1 VTSAVATM
9 PVLAILGVRSI
20 PQVPVRVVATT
31 NRNSCFNDLI
41 GVRGVRGVLKTFAQK
56 SWFHWLLLFGWIV
69 IGTGVR
75 FLHLDTKPP
84 WSDEFATLVF
94 SLGNSFRTVPLDRA
108 IALDTLL
115 QPLQPRPA
123 ASLGDVFHNLMT
135 ESTHPPVYFLLN
147 HLWLQL
153 FPLDDGLVSLWAAR
167 AFSAILGVAAIPAS
181 FGLGWLA
188 FRSRLVGQIAAAM
201 MAVSPYGIYQAQE
214 PRHYTLAILVIIAS
228 LACLVIATRC
238 LENRKPLPMWLV
250 LTWVGINTLGIAVH
264 YFFTLTLCAEAII
277 LLAIL
282 WGQLINYRDSQLCA
296 PTNSYFSLIAVAA
309 GTIAGGLI
317 WLPFWQRIPDNQMT
331 DWIYRGNPFG
341 SILESTARFLAWIIS
356 MLWLLPVEGVSQPT
370 ALVCGAIVVA
380 FLFWTLPILISG
392 WKIQLRQVPSRSGT
406 QVLGGFV
413 LAAIALFFIVT
424 YALGAD
430 LSIASRYH
438 FVYFPALMAI
448 VSAALAIC
456 WDSDRL
462 VQHTEFNWTPR
473 QRLRLKFLQTRGK
486 VAVVLIWLL
495 GFLGALTV
503 VFNFGYQK
511 IERPNRLVPIMQ
523 QRSQNPIL
531 IATARYTHGQVR
543 ELMTLGWQFKH
554 LYGSQANSPLFLL
567 AQHNRTSNRSI
578 ETLYKTIA
586 ELPKPLDLWLVNFS
600 SARHDLEKG
609 NNKICVPDAQR
620 RPKANG
626 YRAKL
631 FHCQ

>member
-1 VTSAVATM
+1 MNFTQ
-9 PVLAILGVRSI
+9 RS
-20 PQVPVRVVATT
+20 
-31 NRNSCFNDLI
+31 
-41 GVRGVRGVLKTFAQK
+41 
-56 SWFHWLLLFGWIV
+56 WLQWLTLFGWIA
-69 IGTGVR
+69 IGTIIR
-75 FLHLDTKPP
+75 FINLDAKPP

-115 QPLQPRPA
+115 QPLQPRPS
-123 ASLGDVFHNLMT
+123 ASFGDVFHNLMT

-153 FPLDDGLVSLWAAR
+153 FPPDEGLVSLWAAR
-167 AFSAILGVAAIPAS
+167 AFSAILGVAAIPAI
-181 FGLGWLA
+181 FGLCWLA

-228 LACLVIATRC
+228 LACLVVATRC
-238 LENRKPLPMWLV
+238 LENRKPIPIWLV
-250 LTWVGINTLGIAVH
+250 FTWVGTNTLGIAVH
-264 YFFTLTLCAEAII
+264 YFFTLTLCAEAIV
-277 LLAIL
+277 LLAVVWKQFKIH
-282 WGQLINYRDSQLCA
+282 NSQFPESTVRAGFGRRFIDISVNMLAKLA
-296 PTNSYFSLIAVAA
+296 PTTSRLIAVAA
-309 GTIAGGLI
+309 GTTAGGLI
-317 WLPFWQRIPDNQMT
+317 WLPFLQSIPDNQMT

-341 SILESTARFLAWIIS
+341 SILESTARFLAWMIS
-356 MLWLLPVEGVSQPT
+356 MLWLLPVEGVSQPI
-370 ALVCGAIVVA
+370 ALVCGVIIVA

-392 WKIQLRQVPSRSGT
+392 WKIQLWRSRSRSGT
-406 QVLGGFV
+406 QVVGGFV
-413 LAAIALFFIVT
+413 LVAIALFSIVT

-438 FVYFPALMAI
+438 FVYFPALIAI

-456 WDSDRL
+456 WDSNRL
-462 VQHTEFNWTPR
+462 VQHTELNWTPR
-473 QRLRLKFLQTRGK
+473 QQLRLKFLQTRGK

-495 GFLGALTV
+495 GLLGALTV

-511 IERPNRLVPIMQ
+511 IERPDRLVPIMQ
-523 QRSQNPIL
+523 QGSQNPIL
-531 IATARYTHGQVR
+531 IATAHYTRAQVR

-554 LYGSQANSPLFLL
+554 LYGSQVNSPLFLL
-567 AQHNRTSNRSI
+567 AQHDRSSNRSV

-586 ELPKPLDLWLVNFS
+586 ELPKPLDLWVVNFT
-600 SARHDLEKG
+600 SARHDLEEG
-609 NNKICVPDAQR
+609 NNQICVPDSQR
-620 RPKANG
+620 RAKVNG

>member
-1 VTSAVATM
+1 MNIAQ
-9 PVLAILGVRSI
+9 RSWL
-20 PQVPVRVVATT
+20 QW
-31 NRNSCFNDLI
+31 LI
-41 GVRGVRGVLKTFAQK
+41 
-56 SWFHWLLLFGWIV
+56 LFGWIA
-69 IGTGVR
+69 IGTILR
-75 FLHLDTKPP
+75 FINLDAKPP

-94 SLGNSFRTVPLDRA
+94 SLGNSFRSVPLDRA

-115 QPLQPRPA
+115 QPLQPRPS
-123 ASLGDVFHNLMT
+123 ASFGDVFHNLMT

-153 FPLDDGLVSLWAAR
+153 FPPDEGLVSLWAAR
-167 AFSAILGVAAIPAS
+167 AFSAILGVAAIPAI
-181 FGLGWLA
+181 FGLCWLA

-228 LACLVIATRC
+228 LACLVVATRC
-238 LENRKPLPMWLV
+238 LENRKPIPIWLV
-250 LTWVGINTLGIAVH
+250 FTWVGTNTLGIAVH
-264 YFFTLTLCAEAII
+264 YFFTLTLCAEAIV
-277 LLAIL
+277 LLAVVWKQFKIQNSKFPNSPVR
-282 WGQLINYRDSQLCA
+282 GGFQTRPYR
-296 PTNSYFSLIAVAA
+296 LIAVAA
-309 GTIAGGLI
+309 GTTAGGLI
-317 WLPFWQRIPDNQMT
+317 WLPFLQSIPDNQMT

-341 SILESTARFLAWIIS
+341 SILESTARFLAWMIS
-356 MLWLLPVEGVSQPT
+356 MLWLLPVEGVSQPI
-370 ALVCGAIVVA
+370 ALVCGVIIVA

-392 WKIQLRQVPSRSGT
+392 WKIQLWRSRSRSGT
-406 QVLGGFV
+406 QVVGGFV
-413 LAAIALFFIVT
+413 LVAIALFSIVT

-438 FVYFPALMAI
+438 FVYFPALIAI

-462 VQHTEFNWTPR
+462 VQHTELNWTPR
-473 QRLRLKFLQTRGK
+473 QQLRLKFLQTRGK

-495 GFLGALTV
+495 GLLGALTV

-511 IERPNRLVPIMQ
+511 IERPDRLVPIMQ

-531 IATARYTHGQVR
+531 IATAHYTRAQVR
-543 ELMTLGWQFKH
+543 ELMTIGWQFKH
-554 LYGSQANSPLFLL
+554 LYGSQTHSPLFLL
-567 AQHNRTSNRSI
+567 AQHDRSSNRSV

-586 ELPKPLDLWLVNFS
+586 ELPKPLDLWVVNFT
-600 SARHDLEKG
+600 SARHDLEEG
-609 NNKICVPDAQR
+609 NNQICVPDSQR
-620 RPKANG
+620 RAKVNG

>member
-1 VTSAVATM
+1 M
-9 PVLAILGVRSI
+9 I
-20 PQVPVRVVATT
+20 
-31 NRNSCFNDLI
+31 N
-41 GVRGVRGVLKTFAQK
+41 FAQR
-56 SWFHWLLLFGWIV
+56 SWLQWLTLFGWIA
-69 IGTGVR
+69 IGTIIR
-75 FLHLDTKPP
+75 FINLDAKPP

-115 QPLQPRPA
+115 QPLQPHPA

-153 FPLDDGLVSLWAAR
+153 FPSDEGLVSLWAAR
-167 AFSAILGVAAIPAS
+167 AFSALLGVAAIPAS

-201 MAVSPYGIYQAQE
+201 MAASPYGIYQAQE

-228 LACLVIATRC
+228 LACLIVATRC
-238 LENRKPLPMWLV
+238 LESRKPIPNWLV
-250 LTWVGINTLGIAVH
+250 FTWVAINSLGIAIH
-264 YFFTLTLCAEAII
+264 YFVTITLCAEAIV
-277 LLAIL
+277 LLAVVWKQFKI
-282 WGQLINYRDSQLCA
+282 QNSKFKIQNSKFPDSPVRADFEPQFIDGSRESFAKPA
-296 PTNSYFSLIAVAA
+296 PTTSGLIAVAA

-317 WLPFWQRIPDNQMT
+317 WLPFLQSIPDNQMT

-341 SILESTARFLAWIIS
+341 SILESTARFLAWMIS
-356 MLWLLPVEGVSQPT
+356 MLWLLPVEGVSQPI
-370 ALVCGAIVVA
+370 ALVCGAIVIA
-380 FLFWTLPILISG
+380 FLFWTLPILVSG
-392 WKIQLRQVPSRSGT
+392 WKIQLWRSPSRSGI

-413 LAAIALFFIVT
+413 LVAIALFSIVT

-456 WDSDRL
+456 WDSDSF
-462 VQHTEFNWTPR
+462 VQHAKINWTPR
-473 QRLRLKFLQTRGK
+473 QQLRLKFLQTRGK

-495 GFLGALTV
+495 GFFGALTV

-511 IERPNRLVPIMQ
+511 IERPDRLVPIMQ

-531 IATARYTHGQVR
+531 IATAHYTHAQAR
-543 ELMTLGWQFKH
+543 ELMTIGWQFKH
-554 LYGSQANSPLFLL
+554 LYGSQTHSPLFLL
-567 AQHNRTSNRSI
+567 AQHDRSSNRSV
-578 ETLYKTIA
+578 ETLYRTIA
-586 ELPKPLDLWLVNFS
+586 ELPKPLDLWVVNFS

-609 NNKICVPDAQR
+609 NNKTCVPDSQR
-620 RPKANG
+620 RPKAHG

>member
-1 VTSAVATM
+1 VNFTQ
-9 PVLAILGVRSI
+9 RS
-20 PQVPVRVVATT
+20 
-31 NRNSCFNDLI
+31 
-41 GVRGVRGVLKTFAQK
+41 
-56 SWFHWLLLFGWIV
+56 WLQWLTLFGWIA
-69 IGTGVR
+69 IGTIIR
-75 FLHLDTKPP
+75 FINLDAKPP

-115 QPLQPRPA
+115 QPLQPRPS
-123 ASLGDVFHNLMT
+123 ASFGDVFHNLMT

-153 FPLDDGLVSLWAAR
+153 FPPDEGLVSLWAAR
-167 AFSAILGVAAIPAS
+167 AFSAILGVAAIPAI
-181 FGLGWLA
+181 FGLCWLA

-228 LACLVIATRC
+228 LACLVVATRC
-238 LENRKPLPMWLV
+238 LENRKPIPIWLV
-250 LTWVGINTLGIAVH
+250 FTWVGTNTLGIAVH
-264 YFFTLTLCAEAII
+264 YFFTLTLCAEAIV
-277 LLAIL
+277 LLAVVWKQFKIH
-282 WGQLINYRDSQLCA
+282 NSQFPESTVRAGFGRRFIDISVNMLAKLA
-296 PTNSYFSLIAVAA
+296 PTTSRLIAVAA
-309 GTIAGGLI
+309 GTTAGGLI
-317 WLPFWQRIPDNQMT
+317 WLPFLQSIPDNQMT

-341 SILESTARFLAWIIS
+341 SILESTARFLAWMIS
-356 MLWLLPVEGVSQPT
+356 MLWLLPVEGVSQPI
-370 ALVCGAIVVA
+370 ALVCGVIIVA

-392 WKIQLRQVPSRSGT
+392 WKIQLWRSRSRSGT
-406 QVLGGFV
+406 QVVGGFV
-413 LAAIALFFIVT
+413 LVAIALFSIVT

-438 FVYFPALMAI
+438 FVYFPALIAI

-456 WDSDRL
+456 WDSNRL
-462 VQHTEFNWTPR
+462 VQHTELNWTPR
-473 QRLRLKFLQTRGK
+473 QQLRLKFLQTRGK

-495 GFLGALTV
+495 GLLGALTV

-511 IERPNRLVPIMQ
+511 IERPDRLVPIMQ
-523 QRSQNPIL
+523 QGSQNPIL
-531 IATARYTHGQVR
+531 IATAHYTRAQVR

-554 LYGSQANSPLFLL
+554 LYGSQVNSPLFLL
-567 AQHNRTSNRSI
+567 AQHDRSSNRSV

-586 ELPKPLDLWLVNFS
+586 ELPKPLDLWVVNFT
-600 SARHDLEKG
+600 SARHDLEEG
-609 NNKICVPDAQR
+609 NNQICVPDSQR
-620 RPKANG
+620 RAKVNG

>member
-1 VTSAVATM
+1 MVNFTQ
-9 PVLAILGVRSI
+9 RS
-20 PQVPVRVVATT
+20 
-31 NRNSCFNDLI
+31 
-41 GVRGVRGVLKTFAQK
+41 
-56 SWFHWLLLFGWIV
+56 WLQWLTLFGWIA
-69 IGTGVR
+69 IGTIIR
-75 FLHLDTKPP
+75 FINLDAKPP

-115 QPLQPRPA
+115 QPLQPRPS
-123 ASLGDVFHNLMT
+123 ASFGDVFHNLMT

-153 FPLDDGLVSLWAAR
+153 FPPDEGLVSLWAAR
-167 AFSAILGVAAIPAS
+167 AFSAILGVAAIPAI
-181 FGLGWLA
+181 FGLCWLA

-228 LACLVIATRC
+228 LACLVVATRC
-238 LENRKPLPMWLV
+238 LENRKPIPIWLV
-250 LTWVGINTLGIAVH
+250 FTWVGTNTLGIAVH
-264 YFFTLTLCAEAII
+264 YFFTLTLCAEAIV
-277 LLAIL
+277 LLAVVWKQFKIH
-282 WGQLINYRDSQLCA
+282 NSQFPESTVRAGFGRRFIDISVNMLAKLA
-296 PTNSYFSLIAVAA
+296 PTTSRLIAVAA
-309 GTIAGGLI
+309 GTTAGGLI
-317 WLPFWQRIPDNQMT
+317 WLPFLQSIPDNQMT

-341 SILESTARFLAWIIS
+341 SILESTARFLAWMIS
-356 MLWLLPVEGVSQPT
+356 MLWLLPVEGVSQPI
-370 ALVCGAIVVA
+370 ALVCGVIIVA

-392 WKIQLRQVPSRSGT
+392 WKIQLWRSRSRSGT
-406 QVLGGFV
+406 QVVGGFV
-413 LAAIALFFIVT
+413 LVAIALFSIVT

-438 FVYFPALMAI
+438 FVYFPALIAI

-456 WDSDRL
+456 WDSNRL
-462 VQHTEFNWTPR
+462 VQHTELNWTPR
-473 QRLRLKFLQTRGK
+473 QQLRLKFLQTRGK

-495 GFLGALTV
+495 GLLGALTV

-511 IERPNRLVPIMQ
+511 IERPDRLVPIMQ
-523 QRSQNPIL
+523 QGSQNPIL
-531 IATARYTHGQVR
+531 IATAHYTRAQVR

-554 LYGSQANSPLFLL
+554 LYGSQVNSPLFLL
-567 AQHNRTSNRSI
+567 AQHDRSSNRSV

-586 ELPKPLDLWLVNFS
+586 ELPKPLDLWVVNFT
-600 SARHDLEKG
+600 SARHDLEEG
-609 NNKICVPDAQR
+609 NNQICVPDSQR
-620 RPKANG
+620 RAKVNG

>member
-1 VTSAVATM
+1 VNFTQ
-9 PVLAILGVRSI
+9 RS
-20 PQVPVRVVATT
+20 
-31 NRNSCFNDLI
+31 
-41 GVRGVRGVLKTFAQK
+41 
-56 SWFHWLLLFGWIV
+56 WLQWLTLFGWIA
-69 IGTGVR
+69 IGTIIR
-75 FLHLDTKPP
+75 FINLDAKPP

-115 QPLQPRPA
+115 QPLQPRPS
-123 ASLGDVFHNLMT
+123 ASFGDVFHNLMT

-153 FPLDDGLVSLWAAR
+153 FPPDEGLVSLWAAR
-167 AFSAILGVAAIPAS
+167 AFSAILGVAAIPAI
-181 FGLGWLA
+181 FGLCWLA

-228 LACLVIATRC
+228 LACLVVATRC
-238 LENRKPLPMWLV
+238 LENRKPIPIWLV
-250 LTWVGINTLGIAVH
+250 FTWVGINTLGIAVH
-264 YFFTLTLCAEAII
+264 YFFTLTLCAEAIV
-277 LLAIL
+277 LLAVVWKQFKI
-282 WGQLINYRDSQLCA
+282 QIKIHNSQFPESTVRAGFGRRFIDISVNMLAKLA
-296 PTNSYFSLIAVAA
+296 PTTSRLIAVAA
-309 GTIAGGLI
+309 GTTAGGLI
-317 WLPFWQRIPDNQMT
+317 WLPFLQSIPDNQMT

-341 SILESTARFLAWIIS
+341 SILESTARFLAWMIS
-356 MLWLLPVEGVSQPT
+356 MLWLLPVEGVSQPI
-370 ALVCGAIVVA
+370 ALVCGVILVA

-392 WKIQLRQVPSRSGT
+392 WKIQLWRSRSRSGT
-406 QVLGGFV
+406 QVVGGFV
-413 LAAIALFFIVT
+413 LVAIALFSIVT

-438 FVYFPALMAI
+438 FVYFPALIAI

-462 VQHTEFNWTPR
+462 VQHTELNWTPR
-473 QRLRLKFLQTRGK
+473 QQLRLKFLQTRGK

-495 GFLGALTV
+495 GLLGALTV

-511 IERPNRLVPIMQ
+511 IERPDRLVPIMQ
-523 QRSQNPIL
+523 QGSQNPIL
-531 IATARYTHGQVR
+531 IATAHYTRAQVR

-554 LYGSQANSPLFLL
+554 LYGSQVNSPLFLL
-567 AQHNRTSNRSI
+567 AQHDRSSNRSV

-586 ELPKPLDLWLVNFS
+586 ELPKPLDLWVVNFT
-600 SARHDLEKG
+600 SARHDLEEG
-609 NNKICVPDAQR
+609 NNQICVPDSQR
-620 RPKANG
+620 RAKVNG